1 LVSTCSYEYHE
12 WGHNFNAAAAA
23 RCVYLDVNYLK
34 GDNYGRNKEEVSS
47 RFNHKLSKYS
57 SNNMPLEF
65 IGYYLPEVSFDYYEF
80 ASPLYFSD
88 ATFYGPVSF
97 RNAKL
102 YYEVRFIST
111 KFFKEVNFGGATL
124 SRLTSFGLAM
134 FYESAY
140 F

>member
-1 LVSTCSYEYHE
+1 MGEIRKKYLVGLIT
-12 WGHNFNAAAAA
+12 
-23 RCVYLDVNYLK
+23 NYQ
-34 GDNYGRNKEEVSS
+34 N
-47 RFNHKLSKYS
+47 S

-102 YYEVRFIST
+102 YYEVR
-111 KFFKEVNFGGATL
+111 L
-124 SRLTSFGLAM
+124 SALNSLKK
-134 FYESAY
+134 
-140 F
+140 